1 MTELNIQELLDQAEW
16 EVNYAKGEVQ
26 KAHQKLELRQLA
38 LDNLKKKY
46 EAQLEINQQA
56 YYEEGQINR
65 VIQKV

>member
-46 EAQLEINQQA
+46 EAQLQ
-56 YYEEGQINR
+56 
-65 VIQKV
+65 